1 MDYSSR
7 NNFMYTLLM
16 RKETVFSLTD
26 IAMVMNEDNP
36 DILYSRM
43 RTGVKNGLFLNLRK
57 GIYAKPGYSP
67 LEMACKIYTPSYLS
81 LEYILQRDGIIFQ
94 YDSTITMVS
103 YLSREIEVDGH
114 IIKYRKIKGPIMI
127 SQDGIIRRNFINE
140 ATKERA
146 FLDLLY
152 LSPNYYLDNLSGLD
166 RKELD
171 RLLPLYNSKTLY
183 NRVKNLFDNV

>member
-7 NNFMYTLLM
+7 NSFMYTLLM

-57 GIYAKPGYSP
+57 GIYAKPGYLP

-103 YLSREIEVDGH
+103 YLSREIEVDGQV
-114 IIKYRKIKGPIMI
+114 IKYRKIKGTIMI

-152 LSPNYYLDNLSGLD
+152 LSQNYYFDNLSGLD

>member
-1 MDYSSR
+1 
-7 NNFMYTLLM
+7 MYTLLM

-26 IAMVMNEDNP
+26 IAIIMNEDNP

-57 GIYAKPGYSP
+57 GIYAKPNYSP

-81 LEYILQRDGIIFQ
+81 LEYILQREGIIFQ
-94 YDSTITMVS
+94 YDSTITMIS

-114 IIKYRKIKGPIMI
+114 DIKYRKIKGPIMI
-127 SQDGIIRRNFINE
+127 SQDGIIRKDFINE

-152 LSPNYYLDNLSGLD
+152 LTPNYYFDNLSSLD
-166 RKELD
+166 RNEVD
-171 RLLPLYNSKTLY
+171 RLLPQYNSQTLSK
-183 NRVKNLFDNV
+183 RVKNLFHYV

>member
-103 YLSREIEVDGH
+103 YLSRDIEVDGH